1 MFCFLLILIIS
12 IPTVSLQVF
21 LVLFWLFQY
30 FNIYISYLAAPKGD
44 LVLIIGPMNMI
55 NESDKFLAA
64 STTAIVLARQS
75 EIPRL
80 CRGTDTID
88 QFTVQTLAEND
99 LSPWKCQ
106 MLRPVSI
113 LTYFPNVRFQW
124 RSDAFLRWCDGLL
137 PTTQLYL
144 NSMDLCNA

>member
-1 MFCFLLILIIS
+1 MFCFLLIFIIS

-21 LVLFWLFQY
+21 LVLFLLFQY
-30 FNIYISYLAAPKGD
+30 FNIHISYLAAPKGA

-99 LSPWKCQ
+99 LSP
-106 MLRPVSI
+106 
-113 LTYFPNVRFQW
+113 
-124 RSDAFLRWCDGLL
+124 
-137 PTTQLYL
+137 
-144 NSMDLCNA
+144 